1 MAKAY
6 CQQHL
11 TVMPA
16 AAVDVMA
23 HALKLVQQGSAE
35 LARGSQSGQW
45 PADVVRQLD

>member
-16 AAVDVMA
+16 AADVMA
-23 HALKLVQQGSAE
+23 HARKLVQQGSAE